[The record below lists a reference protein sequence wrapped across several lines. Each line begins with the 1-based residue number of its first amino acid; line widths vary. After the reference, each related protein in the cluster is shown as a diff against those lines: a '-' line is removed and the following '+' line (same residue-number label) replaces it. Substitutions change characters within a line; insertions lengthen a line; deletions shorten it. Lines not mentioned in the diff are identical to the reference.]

1 MVDAHNIEDLR
12 RLAKRVLPRGLFE
25 FVDRGTED
33 EVALR
38 ALRQAFEEIRFSP
51 RVLVDVSKRSLRTDF
66 FGTPSTMPLAVAP
79 TGAAGLLWFDGEI
92 AVARAAAALGIPFT
106 LSTASIVSMERVA
119 ESAPGATLW
128 FQLYMWP
135 ERSMSYQ
142 LIERAHRAGYKAMIV
157 TVDTAVTPNREYN
170 RRNGFSLPLRF
181 NSRNVFDVAC
191 HPRWFLNVFARYLIR
206 SGMPALEN
214 YPEELRRS
222 LTDGPTDK
230 RALPKN
236 DALNWDD
243 FRELRRRWNGPLLLK
258 GIVNPD
264 DAQRAA
270 DCGADGIIVSSHGGR
285 NLDGCVP
292 PISAL
297 PQVVDR
303 VGHRLDVMVDSGF
316 RRGSD
321 VLKAVALGAKGV
333 FVGRAPLW
341 GVTVDG
347 EAGATQALR
356 ILREEM
362 DRVLG
367 FLGCPSVT
375 ELDRRYLHALPGA
388 VSIRPEAPLSRDA
401 IVPDEANIPGE
412 AAISREAITP
422 LAVDSPAEGARE
434 RRKEPLSP
442 VQLSL

>member
-12 RLAKRVLPRGLFE
+12 RFAKRVLPRGLFE

-51 RVLVDVSKRSLRTDF
+51 RVLVDVSKRSLQTDF
-66 FGTPSTMPLAVAP
+66 FGTPSKMPIAVAP

-92 AVARAAAALGIPFT
+92 AVARAAASLGIPFT

-119 ESAPGATLW
+119 EGAPEATLW

-135 ERSMSYQ
+135 ERAMSYQ

-181 NSRNVFDVAC
+181 NSRNVLDVAC
-191 HPRWFLNVFARYLIR
+191 HPRWLLNVFARYLLR

-214 YPEELRRS
+214 YPDELRRS
-222 LTDGPTDK
+222 LTDGPAEK

-236 DALNWDD
+236 DALDWDD
-243 FRELRRRWNGPLLLK
+243 FRELRRRWNGPLLIK
-258 GIVNPD
+258 GIVNAD

-270 DCGADGIIVSSHGGR
+270 DCGADAIIVSSHGGR

-292 PISAL
+292 PILAL

-303 VGHRLDVMVDSGF
+303 VGHRIDVMVDSGF

-341 GVTVDG
+341 GVSVAG
-347 EAGATQALR
+347 EPGATQALR

-367 FLGCPSVT
+367 FLGCASMA
-375 ELDRRYLHALPGA
+375 ELDRSYLHAPHGLP
-388 VSIRPEAPLSRDA
+388 SSQI
-401 IVPDEANIPGE
+401 DESP
-412 AAISREAITP
+412 SMDKVTP
-422 LAVDSPAEGARE
+422 LGEARE
-434 RRKEPLSP
+434 RRGEPLASM
-442 VQLSL
+442 QLSL